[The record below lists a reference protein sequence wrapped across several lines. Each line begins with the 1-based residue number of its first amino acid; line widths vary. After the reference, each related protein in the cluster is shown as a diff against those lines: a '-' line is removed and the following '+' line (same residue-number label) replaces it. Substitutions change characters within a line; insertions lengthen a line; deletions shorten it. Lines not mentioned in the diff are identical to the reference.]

1 MAAVAIIIIGIFV
14 AGAAAGIVVI
24 VSLGIRREERDLTL
38 TGRAPDRKSQGARS
52 LTGLYVRQRSD
63 SSAFFTAPVVRAEP
77 AGTTAGRQRGAGG
90 LNVRPPAARSG
101 EWPRAAP
108 CQRRPVGDGC
118 PHPRRGNHRIF
129 GDDLLH
135 RHPGGE
141 AIEDHAHRHP
151 GTGEHSLPVHHLRIG
166 GDQLQLLSDHTPVC
180 PVGGKT
186 ATTGPTLTTHCLA
199 TQPTAC
205 TGPPVSPPPP
215 RPRAHSRDQDRSH
228 ASRNV
233 VGPRCRRAPVA
244 ADMAH

>member
-63 SSAFFTAPVVRAEP
+63 SPAFFTAPVVRAGP

-118 PHPRRGNHRIF
+118 PHTRCGNHRIF

-166 GDQLQLLSDHTPVC
+166 GDQLQLLQRSHPGLPGRRQDCDHRANPDDTLPRDTAHRVHRPACTP
-180 PVGGKT
+180 T
-186 ATTGPTLTTHCLA
+186 AATTA
-199 TQPTAC
+199 
-205 TGPPVSPPPP
+205 
-215 RPRAHSRDQDRSH
+215 RS
-228 ASRNV
+228 
-233 VGPRCRRAPVA
+233 
-244 ADMAH
+244 